1 MMSSAWLS
9 VLAKIRVFG
18 TSCAAGE
25 DLRQLVAEG
34 ADDGADLV
42 GVDHVAVEL
51 RGGVGFVLVLLLPA
65 LRAGEAL
72 ALLDLLLG
80 LELRALPG

>member
-9 VLAKIRVFG
+9 VLAKIRVLG
-18 TSCAAGE
+18 TSRAAGE

-42 GVDHVAVEL
+42 GVDDVAVEL
-51 RGGVGFVLVLLLPA
+51 LWRNRLRLRPA
-65 LRAGEAL
+65 VPSACCG
-72 ALLDLLLG
+72 
-80 LELRALPG
+80 